1 MGYLGKMFEN
11 VGKIYLAYKVIVWTN
26 NVRKK
31 TKSAWNFTAD
41 KISEKWNSAKNWLL
55 KKHYYWTNYNKWLNI
70 RTKEER
76 KKINVQQD
84 IVINA
89 QIYYKQVERE
99 AKRKL
104 EEMKKIAKR
113 DNIYEYLEPDFRQIE
128 IVLDNFDILKMMSHI
143 SASNQVLADRFKEI
157 LIEVNTASPSH
168 LNSEQMIDNDRT
180 DDNDEFF
187 DAVEELESNQID
199 YERSS

>member
-11 VGKIYLAYKVIVWTN
+11 LGKIYLAYKVIAWTN

-41 KISEKWNSAKNWLL
+41 KISEKLNSAKNWLL
-55 KKHYYWTNYNKWLNI
+55 KKNYYWTNYNKWLNI

-76 KKINVQQD
+76 KKINVQQN

-143 SASNQVLADRFKEI
+143 SASNQALADRFKEI
-157 LIEVNTASPSH
+157 LIEVNTASPSNS
-168 LNSEQMIDNDRT
+168 NSEQMIDNDRT

>member
-31 TKSAWNFTAD
+31 NKSAWNFTAD
-41 KISEKWNSAKNWLL
+41 KISEKWNSAKKWLL

-70 RTKEER
+70 ITKEER

-143 SASNQVLADRFKEI
+143 LASNQALADRFKEI

-168 LNSEQMIDNDRT
+168 SNSEQMIDNDRT